1 MVEVPPAH
9 YGSDAGLL
17 PSRAMSI
24 DVVTVLE
31 SIGDAFYTL
40 DRDWCFGCVNGVA
53 ERMWARRRDSLLGRD
68 IRLAFP
74 QLIGSDLASA
84 IDAALT
90 APA

>member
-1 MVEVPPAH
+1 MVEVPLAH
-9 YGSDAGLL
+9 HGSDAGVL
-17 PSRAMSI
+17 PSQALSI

-31 SIGDAFYTL
+31 SIGDAFYML
-40 DRDWCFGCVNGVA
+40 DRDWCFGYVNGVA
-53 ERMWARRRDSLLGRD
+53 ERMWARRRDGLLGRD